1 MKNIITLKWLWG
13 QLSYVIPLLVGA
25 ALVAHRMPKKKHF
38 GLRVFVSCFTI
49 LAAKMLLDIVLI
61 RKITY
66 GSTNTWVMVNLMLSV
81 LLYLLVSLCTT
92 WCFECDLFAGLFC
105 GTIGYSLQHIAQRLY
120 MIFSYSS
127 IPSNAV
133 LNGVVL
139 TLITILVY
147 IIIYLVMLRKV
158 RFCTVIVDNKL
169 QIAISTIFIMA
180 TIFLDQFI
188 LNAAASYAQRVQ
200 IIIMSV
206 ATCMLGIML
215 EMSNMSSKNI
225 ELQRDIAARLR
236 TEEREKFSTD
246 KAIIDLLN
254 IKAHDLKHQITASN
268 LENNAAMDET
278 IAVLQAY
285 EELVQTGNEA
295 LDAILA
301 HKLRQATEMNIKLT
315 FMVDGEKLSF
325 IRDIDIY
332 SLFGNILDNAIEAV
346 KQLDDVDKRIVSV
359 SVTSQE
365 YFVSISA
372 TNFFSG
378 TINIADGL
386 PKTTKVDRLYHGF
399 GLQSIKMLT
408 EKYQG
413 DLNISVKEDI
423 FTLDILFPL

>member
-1 MKNIITLKWLWG
+1 MDNIILPKWLWG

-25 ALVAHRMPKKKHF
+25 ALVAYRMPRRKNF
-38 GLRVFVSCFTI
+38 TLRAVLSCVAI
-49 LAAKMLLDIVLI
+49 LTAKMVLDILLI
-61 RKITY
+61 RSIDY
-66 GSTNTWVMVNLMLSV
+66 GSRDIWVMVNLMLSV
-81 LLYLLVSLCTT
+81 LLYVLVSLCTT
-92 WCFECDLFAGLFC
+92 LCFECDLFAGLFC

-120 MIFSYSS
+120 MIYSYSP
-127 IPSNAV
+127 IAGTAV
-133 LNGVVL
+133 QNGVVL

-188 LNAAASYAQRVQ
+188 LNAAVSYSQMVQ

-206 ATCMLGIML
+206 ATCVLGIML

-236 TEEREKFSTD
+236 TEEREKLSTD

-254 IKAHDLKHQITASN
+254 IKAHDLRHHLTASGPDA
-268 LENNAAMDET
+268 NAAMSET

-301 HKLRQATEMNIKLT
+301 HKLRQATETKIKLT

-325 IRDIDIY
+325 ISDIDIY

-346 KQLDDVDKRIVSV
+346 KQLDDEDKRIISV

-365 YFVSISA
+365 YFVSVSA
-372 TNFFSG
+372 TNYFAG
-378 TINIADGL
+378 TINLSDGL
-386 PKTTKVDRLYHGF
+386 PQTTKVDRLYHGF

-408 EKYQG
+408 EKYHG
-413 DLNISVKEDI
+413 DLKLSVKEDI

>member
-1 MKNIITLKWLWG
+1 
-13 QLSYVIPLLVGA
+13 
-25 ALVAHRMPKKKHF
+25 
-38 GLRVFVSCFTI
+38 
-49 LAAKMLLDIVLI
+49 ML
-61 RKITY
+61 T
-66 GSTNTWVMVNLMLSV
+66 S
-81 LLYLLVSLCTT
+81 
-92 WCFECDLFAGLFC
+92 
-105 GTIGYSLQHIAQRLY
+105 
-120 MIFSYSS
+120 
-127 IPSNAV
+127 
-133 LNGVVL
+133 
-139 TLITILVY
+139 ITIAVY

-188 LNAAASYAQRVQ
+188 LNAAVTYSQKVQ

-254 IKAHDLKHQITASN
+254 IKAHDLKHQIANFS
-268 LENNAAMDET
+268 LETNAAINET
-278 IAVLQAY
+278 TAVLQAY
-285 EELVQTGNEA
+285 EELVHTGNEA

-413 DLNISVKEDI
+413 DLNISVKKDI